1 MSLGSLLSPG
11 GLNPMSRFVYFEE
24 YHADSRRYS
33 RQSIKKYVLAN
44 NKIAVASTAAFDAQ
58 FNKAIKTGVDKG
70 EFTQPKGN
78 PRSRAFLFMLS
89 P

>member
-1 MSLGSLLSPG
+1 
-11 GLNPMSRFVYFEE
+11 MSRLVYFEE